1 MSRSQLRRVP
11 GATGLGTDDTGCTI
25 LHVDMDAFYASV
37 ELVTRPELRGK
48 PVVVGGTGNRGDQG
62 EQQRFE
68 QAHDGQERG
77 KWRNWTE
84 ARMHHN
90 GNGGKTLGMII
101 ADPFSPPPAPTMTTI
116 PNHAEL
122 ILPAPAK
129 LNLMLHILGRRADG
143 YHELQTLFQF
153 LDHGDE
159 LGFSLRQDGEIH
171 LHTPIEGVPHDSNL
185 IVRAAKRLQEASGT
199 QLGADIW
206 LDKRLPMGGGIGGGS
221 SDAATT
227 LLGLDHL
234 WRTGLGEDRL
244 AELGLALGADVPV
257 FVRGRA
263 AFAEGVGER
272 LTPVELD
279 EPWFLVAAPQVFVST
294 AEVFGSPE
302 LTRDTPPIKVRS
314 LLAGGGRNDCQP
326 VVEKRYP
333 EVRNALI
340 LLNKFVSAR
349 LTGTG
354 ACIFGSF
361 PNRDD
366 ADKVARQLPGTLPS
380 FVAQGRNISMLHRR
394 LQALAKK

>member
-1 MSRSQLRRVP
+1 MT
-11 GATGLGTDDTGCTI
+11 AI
-25 LHVDMDAFYASV
+25 
-37 ELVTRPELRGK
+37 
-48 PVVVGGTGNRGDQG
+48 
-62 EQQRFE
+62 
-68 QAHDGQERG
+68 
-77 KWRNWTE
+77 
-84 ARMHHN
+84 
-90 GNGGKTLGMII
+90 
-101 ADPFSPPPAPTMTTI
+101 PT
-116 PNHAEL
+116 HAEL

-159 LGFSLRQDGEIH
+159 LGFSVRQDGEIH
-171 LHTPIEGVPHDSNL
+171 LHTPIDGVPHDSNL
-185 IVRAAKRLQEASGT
+185 IVRAGKDCRKPAARSSAPISGWTNACPWVAAS
-199 QLGADIW
+199 AA
-206 LDKRLPMGGGIGGGS
+206 S

-234 WRTGLGEDRL
+234 WNTQLGEDRL

-272 LTPVELD
+272 LTPVELE

-314 LLAGGGRNDCQP
+314 LLAGGCRNDCQP

-340 LLNKFVSAR
+340 FLNNFVQAR